1 MKVGHYTI
9 IAGAGLFIA
18 GLVVLIIYALPIAQ
32 QIQVETSVLQ
42 DYQIRPREVAVIP
55 LLVTNTTKPLSIV
68 ISSDP
73 QDVKLNAVMVDPDRN
88 DGVESKVNST
98 FTGNLA
104 VGAEPSI
111 PGYYNLTITNIDD
124 SPTSINVIYG
134 HLPGAQKDGFNTD
147 VYSGVVAGVG
157 IVIAGIMAMI
167 IGVVMLVVRR

>member
-1 MKVGHYTI
+1 VKVGHYTL

-18 GLVVLIIYALPIAQ
+18 GLAVLIIYALPIAQ
-32 QIQVETSVLQ
+32 QIQVETSVLH
-42 DYQIRPREVAVIP
+42 DYQIRPREVALIP
-55 LLVTNTTKPLSIV
+55 LLVNTTKPLSIV

-88 DGVESKVNST
+88 DGVESKINST

-147 VYSGVVAGVG
+147 VYSGVVTGVG